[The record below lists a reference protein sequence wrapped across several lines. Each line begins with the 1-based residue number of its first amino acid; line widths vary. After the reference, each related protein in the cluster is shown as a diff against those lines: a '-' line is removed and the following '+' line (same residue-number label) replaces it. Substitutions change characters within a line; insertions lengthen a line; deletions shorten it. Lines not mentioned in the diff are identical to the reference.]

1 MTPAFFETEIA
12 ISPRGGSADDDVIQQ
27 LDLQN
32 SAGFENSPGKAHI
45 RFGGGRLARY
55 AACGITGV
63 MPYLVLCRTES
74 GVSSDDA
81 FSDAA

>member
-32 SAGFENSPGKAHI
+32 SAGFENSPGKEHI
-45 RFGGGRLARY
+45 RFGREGSPDG
-55 AACGITGV
+55 
-63 MPYLVLCRTES
+63 
-74 GVSSDDA
+74 
-81 FSDAA
+81 